1 MIRDM
6 ITEIS
11 DLLKTNEKIRQI
23 KMKTF
28 VRPESLSDELP
39 SIVII
44 PIAPPMQ
51 QDFGSDKPL
60 SKKFLYQI
68 EVESIS
74 RMECKEI
81 QNEIENLLIP
91 VGFFQSDS
99 GLEGFDSNTNR
110 YRDAR
115 TYRGSSDIYENY

>member
-1 MIRDM
+1 M

-39 SIVII
+39 SIVIV

>member
-1 MIRDM
+1 MVRDM
-6 ITEIS
+6 VTEIS

>member
-1 MIRDM
+1 MVRDM
-6 ITEIS
+6 VTEIS
-11 DLLKTNEKIRQI
+11 DLLKTNEKVRQI

-81 QNEIENLLIP
+81 QNEIENLLITI
-91 VGFFQSDS
+91 GFFQSDS
-99 GLEGFDSNTNR
+99 GLEGFDINTNR

-115 TYRGSSDIYENY
+115 TYKGSSDIYEKY

>member
-6 ITEIS
+6 VTEIS

-44 PIAPPMQ
+44 PIAPPIQ

-81 QNEIENLLIP
+81 QNEIENLLITI
-91 VGFFQSDS
+91 GFFQSDS

>member
-1 MIRDM
+1 MVRDM
-6 ITEIS
+6 VTEIS
-11 DLLKTNEKIRQI
+11 DLLKTNNKIRQI

-28 VRPESLSDELP
+28 ARPESLSDDMP

-81 QNEIENLLIP
+81 QNEIENLLITI
-91 VGFFQSDS
+91 GFFQSDS
-99 GLEGFDSNTNR
+99 GLEGFDNNTNR

-115 TYRGSSDIYENY
+115 TYRGFSKIYEQY

>member
-1 MIRDM
+1 MVRDM
-6 ITEIS
+6 VTEIS
-11 DLLKTNEKIRQI
+11 DLLKTNNKIRQI

-28 VRPESLSDELP
+28 ARPESLSDDMP

-81 QNEIENLLIP
+81 QNEIENLLITI
-91 VGFFQSDS
+91 GFFQSDS

>member
-1 MIRDM
+1 MVRDM
-6 ITEIS
+6 VTEIS
-11 DLLKTNEKIRQI
+11 DLLKTNNKIRQI

-28 VRPESLSDELP
+28 ARPESLSDDMP

-81 QNEIENLLIP
+81 QNEIENLLITI
-91 VGFFQSDS
+91 GFFQSDS
-99 GLEGFDSNTNR
+99 GLEGFNSNTNR

-115 TYRGSSDIYENY
+115 TYKGSSDIYENY

>member
-1 MIRDM
+1 MV
-6 ITEIS
+6 TEIS
-11 DLLKTNEKIRQI
+11 DLLKTNNKIRQI

-28 VRPESLSDELP
+28 ARPESLSDDMP

-51 QDFGSDKPL
+51 QNFGSDKPL

-81 QNEIENLLIP
+81 QNEIENLLMTI
-91 VGFFQSDS
+91 GFFQSDS
-99 GLEGFDSNTNR
+99 GLEGFNSNTNR

-115 TYRGSSDIYENY
+115 TYKGFSKIYEQY

>member
-6 ITEIS
+6 VTEIS

-81 QNEIENLLIP
+81 QNEIENLLITI
-91 VGFFQSDS
+91 GFFQSDS

>member
-1 MIRDM
+1 MV
-6 ITEIS
+6 TEIS
-11 DLLKTNEKIRQI
+11 DLLKTNNKIRQI

-28 VRPESLSDELP
+28 VRPESLSDDMP

-81 QNEIENLLIP
+81 QNEIENLLITI
-91 VGFFQSDS
+91 GFFQSDS

>member
-6 ITEIS
+6 VTEIS

-74 RMECKEI
+74 RMECKEL
-81 QNEIENLLIP
+81 QHKIESLLSTI
-91 VGFFQSDS
+91 GFFQSDS
-99 GLEGFDSNTNR
+99 GLEGFDNNTNR

-115 TYRGSSDIYENY
+115 TYRGSSEIYEEY

>member
-39 SIVII
+39 SIVIV